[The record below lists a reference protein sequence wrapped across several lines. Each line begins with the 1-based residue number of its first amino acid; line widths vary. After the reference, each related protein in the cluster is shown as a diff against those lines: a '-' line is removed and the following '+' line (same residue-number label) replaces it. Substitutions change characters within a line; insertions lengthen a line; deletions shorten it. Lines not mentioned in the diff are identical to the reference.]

1 MGRMVG
7 WILPFACAPS
17 PRPSPPM
24 GRGGLFLVDG
34 MVVFVFGLVVDWCF
48 PPRRASPAM
57 SVVVRLGLPRVPLR

>member
-1 MGRMVG
+1 MGRKDG

-34 MVVFVFGLVVDWCF
+34 VVVFVFGLLVAEGA
-48 PPRRASPAM
+48 RR
-57 SVVVRLGLPRVPLR
+57 